1 MAVGDTQSTT
11 TSVRRVD
18 SVDQPEEIRHFDE
31 LSHREQRRFLA
42 LVRPAGTPSPD
53 VQLFDRGEVIVFTDY
68 YRVTRS

>member
-18 SVDQPEEIRHFDE
+18 SVAEPEEIRHFDE

-42 LVRPAGTPSPD
+42 LVRSGGSPSSD
-53 VQLFDRGEVIVFTDY
+53 GQLFDRGEVIVFTDY
-68 YRVTRS
+68 YRIC